1 MPLLPGVSC
10 LDLSPKTGHPST
22 CDNQMPAAVL
32 PACCSAALLI
42 AMTLGLIGRDMFG
55 NVDSEFGSS
64 TIQGDTSNALR
75 GWLRSFILQ
84 YHEDMRSGR
93 DGSQTSLARKGGSL
107 EQSGQGCHRMP
118 QANVQ
123 LNVPTVRHPFLK
135 VQGQHESLPNKSCG
149 WRDWK

>member
-84 YHEDMRSGR
+84 YHEDTQWTRR
-93 DGSQTSLARKGGSL
+93 LADLISPKRR
-107 EQSGQGCHRMP
+107 QSRAVWSRMP
-118 QANVQ
+118 QDATGKRAVERSNCATSIPQ
-123 LNVPTVRHPFLK
+123 SARTTR
-135 VQGQHESLPNKSCG
+135 KSAE
-149 WRDWK
+149 